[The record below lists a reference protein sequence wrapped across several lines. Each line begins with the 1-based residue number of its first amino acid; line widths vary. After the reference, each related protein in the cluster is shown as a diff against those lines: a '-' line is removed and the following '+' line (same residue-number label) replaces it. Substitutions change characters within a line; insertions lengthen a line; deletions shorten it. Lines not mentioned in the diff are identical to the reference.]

1 MGRRFRRKG
10 AKVQDFKLE
19 PIDVK
24 KALKT
29 LALDPKA
36 EPKLAKASVESGSVM
51 EKNLDALARELK
63 LKTNGKQMLA
73 ALEKAGL
80 I

>member
-1 MGRRFRRKG
+1 MVVRGG
-10 AKVQDFKLE
+10 LGGQGL
-19 PIDVK
+19 P
-24 KALKT
+24 
-29 LALDPKA
+29 
-36 EPKLAKASVESGSVM
+36 
-51 EKNLDALARELK
+51 RELK

>member
-1 MGRRFRRKG
+1 MAGVWRE
-10 AKVQDFKLE
+10 VYT
-19 PIDVK
+19 P
-24 KALKT
+24 ALMVT
-29 LALDPKA
+29 TFCGTDYFPFSL
-36 EPKLAKASVESGSVM
+36 G
-51 EKNLDALARELK
+51 KNLDALARELK